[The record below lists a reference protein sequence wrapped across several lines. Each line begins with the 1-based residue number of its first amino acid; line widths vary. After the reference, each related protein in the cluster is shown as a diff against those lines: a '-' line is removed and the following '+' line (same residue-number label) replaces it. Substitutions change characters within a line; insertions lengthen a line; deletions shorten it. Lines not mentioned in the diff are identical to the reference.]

1 MNNFLSPRI
10 VFFYYFNALYY
21 KKINDNSIYEQYI
34 CFVETIL
41 NNSGKS
47 ITFFN
52 IYIYNDLKYADN
64 ETIIR

>member
-1 MNNFLSPRI
+1 MI
-10 VFFYYFNALYY
+10 
-21 KKINDNSIYEQYI
+21 IQYEQYI

-52 IYIYNDLKYADN
+52 IYNDLKYADN
-64 ETIIR
+64 VTIIR